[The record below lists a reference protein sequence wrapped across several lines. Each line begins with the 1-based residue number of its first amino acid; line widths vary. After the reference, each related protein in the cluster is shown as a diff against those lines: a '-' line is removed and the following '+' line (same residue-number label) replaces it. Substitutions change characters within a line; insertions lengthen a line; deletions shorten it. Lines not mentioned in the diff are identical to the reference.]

1 MLRTIGH
8 FVWRIQIRCVV
19 TPARFERATYGLGN
33 RRSIHLSYGAGV
45 RAKFYHRARGTRKV
59 GEGAELFGQSG
70 H

>member
-1 MLRTIGH
+1 
-8 FVWRIQIRCVV
+8 
-19 TPARFERATYGLGN
+19 
-33 RRSIHLSYGAGV
+33 V